1 MTPASNR
8 DGIIAENADSEFYT
22 VICCTASRQVQSTE
36 ISECSYIQGAGDD
49 SESWSHGLT
58 PEIFWK
64 RKDELLKAPE
74 QALPSLIKELV
85 SGDEQCH
92 DNVNGVTLVTGTK
105 NIYISNSIASATR
118 EYMNGIIV
126 CNNAPVSE
134 NHDKGKDTRDTSCLP
149 VLRLNCGTGKLG
161 SRALRAELPRVLP
174 FINSLGSHTEVPRI
188 LFVCST
194 GKDISVGVALVVLC
208 VFFDD
213 SCKFT

>member
-8 DGIIAENADSEFYT
+8 GIIAENADSEFYT
-22 VICCTASRQVQSTE
+22 VICCTASRQVRSTE
-36 ISECSYIQGAGDD
+36 VSECSYIQGAGDD

-58 PEIFWK
+58 PKIFWK
-64 RKDELLKAPE
+64 RKEELLKAPE
-74 QALPSLIKELV
+74 QALPSLIKDFV
-85 SGDEQCH
+85 SRDEQCH

-105 NIYISNSIASATR
+105 NIYISNSIASATP

-134 NHDKGKDTRDTSCLP
+134 NHDKWKDTRRLP

-161 SRALRAELPRVLP
+161 SRALRVELPRVLP
-174 FINSLGSHTEVPRI
+174 FINSLASYTEVPRI

-194 GKDISVGVALVVLC
+194 GKDLSVGVALVVLC